1 MKGRNIKQLLFGK
14 SQSLVRDGVIDG
26 SELSNAEQ
34 GMIQGIRHLSTRTV
48 KDIMVPRIDA
58 VFLPL
63 NHPPDRVIQDVVD
76 CGYSRIPVYKET
88 IDNVVGILYVKDL
101 LISIS
106 KRNSIQLAEIIRKP
120 FFVPDSKRL
129 DSLLAEMKRRRIHI
143 AVVVDEYGG
152 VSGIVCLE
160 DIIEEIVGEIRDEF
174 DDEQEHILKIEE
186 NIYLCDA
193 RTPIEDINNNLH
205 LRLPHSDFDTL
216 GGFVFELFGKIPVR
230 YETKHSYGV
239 DFVIQEMNGHRIESI
254 KIVQPPPQ
262 SDESNE

>member
-1 MKGRNIKQLLFGK
+1 MKSRNIKQLLFGK
-14 SQSLVRDGVIDG
+14 EQPLVQVGIVEG
-26 SELSNAEQ
+26 SELSNDEQ

-58 VFLPL
+58 AFLPL
-63 NHPPDRVIQDVVD
+63 NHPPDKVIQDVVD
-76 CGYSRIPVYKET
+76 GGYSRIPVYKET
-88 IDNVVGILYVKDL
+88 IDNVVGILYVKDIL
-101 LISIS
+101 FSIS
-106 KRNSIQLAEIIRKP
+106 KKNPIQLAGIIRKP

-174 DDEQEHILKIEE
+174 DDEQENILQIEE

-193 RTPIEDINNNLH
+193 RTPIEDINHNLH

-216 GGFVFELFGKIPVR
+216 GGFVFDLFGRIPVR
-230 YETKHSYGV
+230 YETQHSHGV
-239 DFVIQEMNGHRIESI
+239 DFVIQEMNGHRIESV
-254 KIVQPPPQ
+254 KIVQPIPQ
-262 SDESNE
+262 SNES